1 MATRS
6 GLGYSPLSGR
16 IYWGRQ
22 NPKTGMWVG
31 NDKRDVTSEF
41 LQVMTHKFPV
51 NTAQNI
57 SVNGENKYRVIVV
70 DAGREVSVDGK
81 IVE

>member
-16 IYWGRQ
+16 VYWGRQ
-22 NPKTGMWVG
+22 NSETGMWVG

-41 LQVMTHKFPV
+41 LQVMEHKFPV
-51 NTAQNI
+51 NTTHNV

-70 DAGREVSVDGK
+70 DMGREVRVDGK
-81 IVE
+81 VVE